1 MNIKLK
7 LKRPKSIKS
16 VIFTEFYKNGVYYRL
31 YSGKTINTA
40 NWSKKGAVVLT
51 GEDNHEHINK
61 YLKLWV
67 GEIGKIFAEA
77 EINKERINEE
87 IVREKLKQAFRKDVQ
102 TEPQENKDEIKVND
116 FTSFMDDF
124 LLSKKNDGK
133 FLQKLEQ
140 AKKTVLMAFNL
151 LNPKTINAYEKLSIK
166 QKSQVDLRADYKLPF
181 EEINLKF
188 LQKFKDYLNKT
199 TYTIK
204 ENGIIV
210 KKHYTTNYIDKQI
223 NGLKQFVNGAI
234 EAKYV
239 PHFTWD
245 SLKSNGNEV
254 DTVHTDFKEIQAMY
268 DVQLTKENE
277 IKIRD
282 KFIIN
287 CFLGFRYS
295 DLNQIE
301 PHVFHK
307 TSIGGKEHL
316 VYRGRNQK
324 TDALVEF
331 VVPPAAAALLA
342 KYEYKM
348 PKYSAKEFNDVI
360 KIVAKKAGLTDL
372 VRIRETRAG
381 KTQVFDVPKYELI
394 CSHTGRRSFC
404 TNYYVEGLPI
414 AIIMSISGHKT
425 EKEFMKYIKKRSVRL
440 EVAAEYI
447 SAIKT
452 IEVLRVA

>member
-1 MNIKLK
+1 MNLKLK
-7 LKRPKSIKS
+7 LKRPKANKS
-16 VIFTEFYKNGVYYRL
+16 VIFTEFTKNGIYYRL
-31 YSGKTINTA
+31 YSGKSISTV
-40 NWSKKGAVVLT
+40 NWSKKGIVLS
-51 GEDNHEHINK
+51 GEDNFEFINK
-61 YLKLWV
+61 YLKMWV
-67 GEIGKIFAEA
+67 REIDKIFTEA
-77 EINKERINEE
+77 ELNKERINEE
-87 IVREKLKQAFRKDVQ
+87 IVREKLKLAFRKDIETEVQ
-102 TEPQENKDEIKVND
+102 KSKEEIKVND

-124 LLSKKNDGK
+124 LLAKKNDGK

-140 AKKTVLMAFNL
+140 AKKSVLIAFNL
-151 LNPKTINAYEKLSIK
+151 LNAKTLQVFEKLSIK
-166 QKSQVDLRADYKLPF
+166 QKSQVDLKADYKLPF

-188 LQKFKDYLNKT
+188 LQKFKDHLNKAT
-199 TYTIK
+199 FWGV
-204 ENGIIV
+204 ENGQKV

-239 PHFTWD
+239 QHFTWD

-254 DTVHTDFKEIQAMY
+254 DTIHTDFKEIQAIY
-268 DVQLTKENE
+268 DVQLEKENE

-282 KFIIN
+282 KYVIN

-295 DLNQIE
+295 DLNQLE
-301 PHVFHK
+301 PHLFHK
-307 TSIGGKEHL
+307 SVINAQEHL
-316 VYRGRNQK
+316 VYKGRNQK

-331 VVPPAAAALLA
+331 VVPPAAASLLA
-342 KYEYKM
+342 KYDYRM
-348 PKYSAKEFNDVI
+348 PKYSAKEFNEVI
-360 KIVAKKAGLTDL
+360 KIVAKKAGLAEL

-381 KTQVFDVPKYELI
+381 KTTIFDLPKHELI

-404 TNYYVEGLPI
+404 TNYYVEGLPT

-425 EKEFMKYIKKRSVRL
+425 EKEFIKYIKKRSVRL

-452 IEVLRVA
+452 INLLSVA

>member
-1 MNIKLK
+1 MTITLK
-7 LKRPKSIKS
+7 LKRPKSTKS
-16 VIFTEFYKNGVYYRL
+16 VIFTQFKKNTQMYKL
-31 YSGKTINTA
+31 YTGKSIFSK
-40 NWSKKGAVVLT
+40 NWSVKLGKVKSEEENADL
-51 GEDNHEHINK
+51 IND
-61 YLKLWV
+61 YLEIWV
-67 GEIGKIFAEA
+67 DTVKKIFAEL
-77 EINKERINEE
+77 EKKQERITEE
-87 IVREKLKQAFRKDVQ
+87 IVKEKLKQAFKKDIQ
-102 TEPQENKDEIKVND
+102 IKQEEKEGEIVVKD
-116 FTSFMDDF
+116 FTTFMDAF
-124 LLSKKNDGK
+124 LLAKKNDGK
-133 FLQKLEQ
+133 FLQKLQQ
-140 AKKTVLMAFNL
+140 AQKSALIAFNL
-151 LNPKTINAYEKLSIK
+151 ISKKKLQDYNKLSIK
-166 QKSQVDLRADYKLPF
+166 QKSKIDLKADYKLPF
-181 EEINLKF
+181 EEINLQF
-188 LQKFKDYLNKT
+188 LQKFKDHLNKA

-204 ENGIIV
+204 EGKDEV
-210 KKHYTTNYIDKQI
+210 KRHYTTNYIDKQI

-234 EAKYV
+234 ESKYV
-239 PHFTWD
+239 SHFTWD

-254 DTVHTDFKEIQAMY
+254 DTVHTDFQEIQAIY
-268 DVQLTKENE
+268 DVQLSKENE

-282 KFIIN
+282 KYIIN

-331 VVPPAAAALLA
+331 VVPPAAATLLG

-381 KTQVFDVPKYELI
+381 KTLVFDVPKYELI

-452 IEVLRVA
+452 IDVFSFA

>member
-7 LKRPKSIKS
+7 LKRPKSNKS
-16 VIFTEFYKNGVYYRL
+16 VIFTEFYKNGIYYRL
-31 YSGKTINTA
+31 YTGKTVSTL
-40 NWSKKGAVVLT
+40 NWSKKGVVLS
-51 GEDNHEHINK
+51 GEDHHELINK
-61 YLKLWV
+61 YLKTWV
-67 GEIGKIFAEA
+67 GEVESIFAEA

-87 IVREKLKQAFRKDVQ
+87 IVREKLKMAFRRDIQ
-102 TEPQENKDEIKVND
+102 TELPDTENEIKVTD

-124 LLSKKNDGK
+124 LLAKKNDGK

-140 AKKTVLMAFNL
+140 AKKSVLIAFNL
-151 LNPKTINAYEKLSIK
+151 LNGKTLNAYEKLSIK
-166 QKSQVDLRADYKLPF
+166 QKSQVDLTADYKLPF
-181 EEINLKF
+181 NEINLKF
-188 LQKFKDYLNKT
+188 LQKFKDHLNKA
-199 TYTIK
+199 TYSIK
-204 ENGIIV
+204 ENGVFV

-239 PHFTWD
+239 EHFTWD

-254 DTVHTDFKEIQAMY
+254 DTIHTDFKEIQAMY
-268 DVQLTKENE
+268 DVHLTKENE

-282 KFIIN
+282 KYIIN

-295 DLNQIE
+295 DLNQLE
-301 PHVFHK
+301 PHLFHK
-307 TSIGGKEHL
+307 SIIGGQEHL

-331 VVPPAAAALLA
+331 IVPPAAAVLLA
-342 KYEYKM
+342 KYEYKI
-348 PKYSAKEFNDVI
+348 PKYSAKEFNEVI
-360 KIVAKKAGLTDL
+360 KLVAKQAGLTEL

-381 KTQVFDVPKYELI
+381 KTSILDLPKYELI

-452 IEVLRVA
+452 IDVLRVA